1 MMTNILFAACWR
13 RLKSAAIALVLL
25 TAFGSQL
32 AHAQLVTPAD
42 TPGGSASAG
51 DSASALASISRP
63 GDLGKGTGDAV
74 TQIASLLVNL
84 IPNAVTLSQ
93 KVLPEANKFAWA
105 LSVITIVLAGVR
117 FAGTHHPVSAWIAV
131 FEEIAVL
138 GIFLALY
145 LGYATS
151 ATGFWT
157 WFQNLATAINGS
169 NPDVASQMAHLGG
182 TIFDGL
188 KESYGIWGT
197 LTHPA
202 QAVGDAVVLLLAFL
216 VMTVAAIF
224 YAYFTAVGQIQAAIG
239 IVVGPIALALGCSSY
254 TRGYFQKWLDWMI
267 SAGMY
272 IVVVSILMG
281 LVNTA
286 VSSAFSKASAV
297 GGLTTLNGA
306 YVFDL
311 SVFMLLLSLEIPK
324 LASIFGGG
332 ASASG
337 TGGVRAATNAAT
349 GGVKMFLGR

>member
-1 MMTNILFAACWR
+1 MMHIPFTRYWRWLATVGFA
-13 RLKSAAIALVLL
+13 LL
-25 TAFGSQL
+25 ITATLGLQT
-32 AHAQLVTPAD
+32 ANAQLVSQAD
-42 TPGGSASAG
+42 SPSAAGSAGATVG
-51 DSASALASISRP
+51 ATASISQN
-63 GDLGKGTGDAV
+63 GDLGAGASDAV
-74 TQIASLLVNL
+74 SQVASLLGNL

-93 KVLPEANKFAWA
+93 KVMPEANKFAWA

-157 WFQNLATAINGS
+157 WFKDLATAINGS
-169 NPDVASQMAHLGG
+169 APDVASQMARLGG
-182 TIFDGL
+182 TIFDGMR
-188 KESYGIWGT
+188 ESYGIWGT

-202 QAVGDAVVLLLAFL
+202 QALGDAVVLLLAFL
-216 VMTVAAIF
+216 VMTVAAVF
-224 YAYFTAVGQIQAAIG
+224 YAYYTSVGQIQAAIG

-272 IVVVSILMG
+272 IVVVAILMG

-297 GGLTTLNGA
+297 GGHTTLNAA

-324 LASIFGGG
+324 LAGIFGGG
-332 ASASG
+332 AGASG
-337 TGGVRAATNAAT
+337 TAGARMAAKAAT
-349 GGVKMFLGR
+349 GGLF